1 VPTVEDLFDIL
12 VGAKDTDSVR
22 LAIESFEA
30 AHSSRVKW
38 VPFGGRPNNR
48 GAIDLAADPGRSI
61 VERLT
66 NSVDAVLELEWE
78 RHHGKPDCRSPR
90 EAATAWLGVPPGGL
104 SGLSIAQ
111 RRELAN
117 RVCCSLLDGEGP
129 ESRIVEIRD
138 FGTGVAPG
146 QMESTILSLNESNKV
161 EKHYVA
167 GLYGQGGSSTF
178 AASQFTAIASRYADQ
193 SVLGFTVVKY
203 EDLPPEKYRTGR
215 YVYLTLD
222 NSVLQVGI
230 PKAGFPSG
238 TLVRHFGYDLSG
250 YPNPIG
256 EKSVYGLLNR
266 VLFDPILP
274 VFLDNQALKTRQ
286 RRVIKG
292 ARNAL
297 SGAVDEGDEETSG
310 PPLSHRMPLSNV
322 SLGDWGIIGIEYWVL
337 DPSKGGSNP
346 TRAFVEPR
354 RPIVLT
360 LNGQNHGE
368 LTRTLISREAE
379 LPYLAQRTVCHVNC
393 DGLSAQGKRA
403 LFVSTRE
410 APRAGSLHDIVTQEV
425 IRALRSDDE
434 LVRLN
439 AEARE
444 RNYQAGD
451 EAAAQQLR
459 KDVANLLRLQGF
471 KLEESVAGAAVKG
484 KGEEMEKIH
493 TPRAPH
499 PPPLPLEI
507 HEPPTYVRLLW
518 EATKAITFYPGQRR
532 YIRVETDANSTYH
545 DPTDPSRSRFNVIL
559 DADGGVSG
567 RGTTA
572 LQGGRMRLVTEAKPD
587 ARVGTKGKL
596 RIELSRPG
604 LPALADERETEIIL
618 EPPSEP
624 SSHKMSLPPFDVR
637 GIDRSDPRWADPLDW
652 PDDVE
657 KVASEAQIDNGKLVV
672 FYSTEFPRFASSR
685 AAFEKRDPELAKS
698 FTHRYEAWLAVH
710 SLILHQGAQ
719 PKPALVE
726 GATAPLEMGPEA
738 EEQREREERIRV
750 AVLSTLF
757 ASREVRLAKGE
768 AAGDAE

>member
-1 VPTVEDLFDIL
+1 M
-12 VGAKDTDSVR
+12 
-22 LAIESFEA
+22 
-30 AHSSRVKW
+30 
-38 VPFGGRPNNR
+38 
-48 GAIDLAADPGRSI
+48 
-61 VERLT
+61 ERLT

-90 EAATAWLGVPPGGL
+90 EAATAWLGVPPAGL
-104 SGLSIAQ
+104 SGLTIAQ
-111 RRELAN
+111 RRDLAN
-117 RVCCSLLDGEGP
+117 RVVCTVLEAEGP

-138 FGTGVAPG
+138 LGTGVAPG

-178 AASQFTAIASRYADQ
+178 AASRFTAIAGRYADQ
-193 SVLGFTVVKY
+193 SVIGFTIVKY

-215 YVYLTLD
+215 YAYLTLD

-230 PKAGFPSG
+230 PKTGFPSG

-250 YPNPIG
+250 YTNPLG

-297 SGAVDEGDEETSG
+297 SGAVDEDDDEPSG
-310 PPLSHRMPLSNV
+310 PPLSHRMPISNV
-322 SLGDWGIIGIEYWVL
+322 SLGDWGVIGIEYWVL
-337 DPSKGGSNP
+337 DPSKGGANP

-368 LTRTLISREAE
+368 LPRTLISREAE

-393 DGLSAQGKRA
+393 DALSAQGKRA

-410 APRAGSLHDIVTQEV
+410 APRAGSLHDIVTQEI

-434 LVRLN
+434 LLRLN

-444 RNYQAGD
+444 RNFQQGD
-451 EAAAQQLR
+451 EAATQQLR
-459 KDVANLLRLQGF
+459 KDVSNLLRLHGF
-471 KLEESVAGAAVKG
+471 KLEDSVTGAAVKG
-484 KGEEMEKIH
+484 KGEDTDKIH
-493 TPRAPH
+493 TPRPPR

-518 EATKAITFYPGQRR
+518 EAAKPITYYPGQRR
-532 YIRVETDANSTYH
+532 YVRVETDANSTYH
-545 DPTDPSRSRFNVIL
+545 DPVDATRSRFNVIL
-559 DADGGVSG
+559 EPGGEVNG

-572 LQGGRMRLVTEAKPD
+572 LQGGRMRLVTEARPD
-587 ARVGTKGKL
+587 SKVGTRGKL

-604 LPALADERETEIIL
+604 LPALSDERETEIVV

-624 SSHKMSLPPFDVR
+624 SSHRMSLPPFDVR
-637 GIDRSDPRWADPLDW
+637 GIDRTNPQWTDPLDW

-657 KVASEAQIDNGKLVV
+657 RVASEAQMDNGKLVV
-672 FYSTEFPRFASSR
+672 FYSTEFPRFASAR
-685 AAFEKRDPELAKS
+685 AVFERRDPEMAKS

-710 SLILHQGAQ
+710 SLILHQSEQA
-719 PKPALVE
+719 KPATIE
-726 GATAPLEMGPEA
+726 GAAAPTDMDPET

-757 ASREVRLAKGE
+757 ATREVRLTK
-768 AAGDAE
+768 GDAGAETE